1 MIILWIFWNCFFN
14 WLLLFS
20 VSFLVNHLQIF
31 PCLMSNFTEF
41 SPCFKW
47 TAWKSS
53 QLSLSH
59 ESINK
64 IIGRCF
70 SGRINNSFT
79 CCFCF
84 SWPSCFVRRVHCA
97 FGTFTFKLLNKLLT
111 FMQNWTIFL
120 WLAALSLFCPQG
132 ISPTGQGRPESP
144 VYTNLQ
150 ELKISQSSLP
160 PVPASSPLHILGD
173 WETHKD
179 SSGRSFYYNRTTQE
193 RTWKP
198 PRSRDNGVSRGD
210 TSNTGDMEVT
220 NNWKNVHWKIHVGQ
234 LC

>member
-84 SWPSCFVRRVHCA
+84 SWPSCFVRCVHCA
-97 FGTFTFKLLNKLLT
+97 FETFTFKLLNKLLT
-111 FMQNWTIFL
+111 FMQNWRDIFYFYFEKGQFSSDL
-120 WLAALSLFCPQG
+120 LLFLCFVH
-132 ISPTGQGRPESP
+132 R
-144 VYTNLQ
+144 VY
-150 ELKISQSSLP
+150 LP
-160 PVPASSPLHILGD
+160 PDRVDPSPPCTQTSRSWRSLSHLSHLFPRPPLCTSWATGKRTKIRVEEASTTTARLKRGPGNHPAH
-173 WETHKD
+173 ETTG
-179 SSGRSFYYNRTTQE
+179 SVAGTRPTLE
-193 RTWKP
+193 TW
-198 PRSRDNGVSRGD
+198 R
-210 TSNTGDMEVT
+210 
-220 NNWKNVHWKIHVGQ
+220 
-234 LC
+234 